1 MGAVARQSHLQVVHY
16 LRADVAYNTAS
27 SGTAVSMGMIPA
39 NAFVLSTDISIQTAF
54 NAGTTNVLIVGTSG
68 DDDALVAAGGVDET
82 AVAATRVTPA
92 TLAGRLSSSA
102 DTEIF
107 WKYTQ
112 SGTAASAGAAT
123 IVVAYV
129 PDND

>member
-1 MGAVARQSHLQVVHY
+1 MGAVARQSHLQHVHY

-27 SGTAVSMGMIPA
+27 SGTAVSMGMLPA
-39 NAFVLSTDISIQTAF
+39 NAVVLATDISIQTAF
-54 NAGTTNVLIVGTSG
+54 NAATTNVLIVGTSG
-68 DDDALVAAGGVDET
+68 DDDALVAAAGVDET
-82 AVAATRVTPA
+82 AVASTRVTPA

-112 SGTAASAGAAT
+112 SGTAATAGAAT
-123 IVVAYV
+123 ITVTYI